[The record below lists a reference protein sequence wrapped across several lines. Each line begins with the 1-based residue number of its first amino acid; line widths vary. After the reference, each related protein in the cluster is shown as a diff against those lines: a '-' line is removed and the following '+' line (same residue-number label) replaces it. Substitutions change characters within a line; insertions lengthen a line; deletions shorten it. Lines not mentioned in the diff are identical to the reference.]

1 MTSLSVV
8 NFNMNK
14 KTAISD
20 SADIRNLVDEF
31 YKKVDQDELIG
42 PVFNMVLSGK
52 WADHLEKMYAFWET
66 VLLEKSTYKG
76 TPFLP
81 HSGLGLK
88 AIHFTRWLELWSDTL
103 EKHYEGTLAE
113 EAKWR
118 AEKMG
123 LMFQAKLDYY
133 SRNQAKPLL

>member
-1 MTSLSVV
+1 ME
-8 NFNMNK
+8 K

-20 SADIRNLVDEF
+20 PADIRNLIDKF

-42 PVFNMVLSGK
+42 PIFNSVLSGK
-52 WADHLEKMYAFWET
+52 WADHLEKMYSFWET
-66 VLLEKSTYKG
+66 VLLEKSSYHG

-81 HSGLGLK
+81 HSGLGLQ
-88 AIHFTRWLELWSDTL
+88 AAHFTRWLALWSDTL
-103 EKHYEGTLAE
+103 EAHYKGSLAE

-133 SRNQAKPLL
+133 SQNQAKPLL